1 MNLAH
6 SLRSIARGVIR
17 ENEPLAPRSSIRL
30 GGVADLWFE
39 PAGLEDLVAGLRL
52 FAEQN
57 EQNVPVRVLGGGS
70 NTLISD
76 AGLRGAVIHLTPG
89 FAAGATWIDDREVE
103 LPAGLSGIKAL
114 QAARSRGLSGP
125 EFLVGIPGTLGGQV
139 AMNAG
144 TPRGQMADLLTGI
157 QLAEPAGVRF
167 VAAQELKLAYR
178 HSELPS
184 GSVITR
190 VRLRFREGDLAANDA
205 QIREDM
211 AYRRRTQP
219 WELPNLGSTFRNP
232 AGDFAGRLLELT
244 GLKGAR
250 VGQVA
255 FSTLHANFLTNLGGG
270 RASEAH
276 RLIESARARVRA
288 ARGVDLSLEVAL
300 AGDF

>member
-1 MNLAH
+1 MTLAQA
-6 SLRSIARGVIR
+6 LRTIARGTIR
-17 ENEPLAPRSSIRL
+17 ENEPLAPRSTIRL
-30 GGVADLWFE
+30 GGPADLWFE
-39 PAGLEDLVAGLRL
+39 PAGVEDLVAGLKL
-52 FAEQN
+52 FRE
-57 EQNVPVRVLGGGS
+57 EGLPVHVLGGGS

-76 AGLRGAVIHLTPG
+76 AGLRGVVVHLTPG
-89 FAAGATWIDDREVE
+89 FAAGATWIDERQVE

-157 QLAEPAGVRF
+157 QLAEPAGLRF
-167 VAAQELKLAYR
+167 VEAQELKLAYR
-178 HSELPS
+178 HSELPE
-184 GSVITR
+184 GAVITR
-190 VRLRFREGDLAANDA
+190 VRLRFRSGDPASNDA

-211 AYRRRTQP
+211 GYRRRTQP

-232 AGDFAGRLLELT
+232 EGDFAGRLLEAT

-255 FSTLHANFLTNLGGG
+255 FSTVHANFLTNLGGG
-270 RASEAH
+270 RAADAH
-276 RLIESARARVRA
+276 RLIDSARSRVRD
-288 ARGVDLSLEVAL
+288 ARGINLSLEVAL
-300 AGDF
+300 AGEF